1 MPLRGKKIAFAL
13 PEGHFSMPAILTEIH
28 KLAAA
33 GAKLYPFFLATTDH
47 PETDNQFQKTK
58 KTLEQIT
65 GREMLETSL
74 AEAADLT
81 ADDTSFDIMV
91 IAPCPG
97 NFLAK
102 LVNTRTTSVALS
114 KPVRYLQ
121 SGKPVVL
128 ALVANGDSENLL
140 ENIRQIISLKSIFLV
155 PFGPVEQK
163 GKQIYLSRLD
173 LLFDTVIYAMEQ
185 KQLEPVFL
193 EPCWLPN

>member
-1 MPLRGKKIAFAL
+1 
-13 PEGHFSMPAILTEIH
+13 
-28 KLAAA
+28 
-33 GAKLYPFFLATTDH
+33 
-47 PETDNQFQKTK
+47 
-58 KTLEQIT
+58 
-65 GREMLETSL
+65 
-74 AEAADLT
+74 
-81 ADDTSFDIMV
+81 
-91 IAPCPG
+91 
-97 NFLAK
+97 
-102 LVNTRTTSVALS
+102 
-114 KPVRYLQ
+114 LQ

-140 ENIRQIISLKSIFLV
+140 ENIQQIISLKSIFLV

>member
-1 MPLRGKKIAFAL
+1 MHCRKVTFPCPQFLPKSTSWRQPGKAL
-13 PEGHFSMPAILTEIH
+13 
-28 KLAAA
+28 
-33 GAKLYPFFLATTDH
+33 PFFLATTDH

-140 ENIRQIISLKSIFLV
+140 ENIQQIISLKSIFLV
-155 PFGPVEQK
+155 PFGPVEK
-163 GKQIYLSRLD
+163 RGKQIYLSRLD